1 MMRTKIISLINEIK
15 DNKSF
20 KIFEKDFF
28 QLLDFIK
35 KNNNFYYLLIIILYS
50 RYNKLLDI
58 IYNYGIDLKITNKSG
73 KNLLFYTIVLKN
85 FNLTNKL
92 IKFKVTPQKKYFNK
106 YIVSSFSNYKF
117 NVDLCLNLIYYGI
130 DYDNCNFLEKSHIDI
145 YNIFVKKHFNEIN
158 IVKKIYNLWNRRKY
172 LAYIVNDIKMK
183 NNISLISHVFLNDLI
198 INEIKQY
205 L

>member
-1 MMRTKIISLINEIK
+1 MVSKIISLINEIK

-20 KIFEKDFF
+20 KIYEKDFF
-28 QLLDFIK
+28 NLLDFIK
-35 KNNNFYYLLIIILYS
+35 KDNNFYYLLIIILYS
-50 RYNKLLDI
+50 RYNDLLDI

-92 IKFKVTPQKKYFNK
+92 IKFKVTPQKKYFNT
-106 YIVSSFSNYKF
+106 YIVSSFSNYNI

-130 DYDNCNFLEKSHIDI
+130 DYDNCNFLDRSQIDI
-145 YNIFVKKHFNEIN
+145 YNIFLKKNINEIN
-158 IVKKIYNLWNRRKY
+158 IVKKYYNLWNRRKY
-172 LAYIVNDIKMK
+172 LAYIVNDIKIK
-183 NNISLISHVFLNDLI
+183 NNNSLMSEVFLNDLI
-198 INEIKQY
+198 INEIKEY